1 MPVAS
6 VACFAAFAACSSAF
20 SWMHASSSSRT
31 SLSGMG
37 GGAASK
43 MQKPATTHRLLPLG
57 ATFTLWPVPVP
68 VTVMMSIS
76 GALDVVGNIARD
88 SSVDLKKTWTPPPLV
103 RVRELCTQISIK
115 ATTAL
120 FPGR

>member
-43 MQKPATTHRLLPLG
+43 MQKPTTHRLLPLG

>member
-43 MQKPATTHRLLPLG
+43 MQKPTTHRLLPLG

-68 VTVMMSIS
+68 VIMSIS

>member
-6 VACFAAFAACSSAF
+6 VACFAAFAACSSALI

-31 SLSGMG
+31 SLSRMG
-37 GGAASK
+37 GGAAST
-43 MQKPATTHRLLPLG
+43 MLKPTTHRLLPLG

-68 VTVMMSIS
+68 VIMSIS

-88 SSVDLKKTWTPPPLV
+88 SSVDLKKTWTPPL
-103 RVRELCTQISIK
+103 
-115 ATTAL
+115 A
-120 FPGR
+120 